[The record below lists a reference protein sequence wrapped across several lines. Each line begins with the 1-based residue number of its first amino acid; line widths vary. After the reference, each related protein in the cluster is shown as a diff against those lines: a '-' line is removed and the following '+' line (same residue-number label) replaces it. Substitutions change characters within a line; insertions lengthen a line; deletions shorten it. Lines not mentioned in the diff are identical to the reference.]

1 MKKKKNLS
9 LLERQ
14 TVYSMRTSGY
24 SDSKIAKKIYR
35 DRSTVWR
42 ERKRNA
48 APPYISC
55 NMSALEKAK
64 WAQDKAKQRRSEPKK
79 GKRGPLKL
87 AVVRTR
93 VEAFLKDKNSP
104 EKIATIL
111 SSSDL
116 GITICGRT
124 IRRWINTDVPE
135 LKQYLPCKGKV
146 RKKSLFPR
154 RPKKTKIAAPE
165 TRNIRERCEEADNR
179 SEPGHLEGDTI
190 VCDQSKDAIVSVADR
205 FTDRR
210 WYRKVPNLKAETV
223 FWALFDILSEIP
235 PAIRRTITFDN
246 GGEFALWYKLERIFG
261 ILAYFCDP
269 YCSWQKPVVERS
281 NKEFRLFVP
290 KGTDLS
296 RISPEE
302 VQRIEQQIN
311 SLPMDRLDSLSSAD
325 VWLMRPE
332 VRGYY
337 LN

>member
-1 MKKKKNLS
+1 M
-9 LLERQ
+9 
-14 TVYSMRTSGY
+14 
-24 SDSKIAKKIYR
+24 
-35 DRSTVWR
+35 WR